1 MAHILVVDSDPLMR
15 NVAHDVF
22 SRDGHDVVCVD
33 ASEVALAHIEHKRPQ
48 VIVLDLHSGAAQ
60 GDAPSFLDMV
70 RSDPVLRTIP
80 LLLITGVYRD
90 LDDAMGLSLP
100 GGHDFLTKP
109 FDARE
114 LRART
119 YALLKLSSSVE
130 TLMTDLADP
139 ETDYWRMSITDPLT
153 GAYNKP
159 YFEHRFAIEQD
170 RGRRTGEILGLLAV
184 DIASLNDINRELG
197 REAGDAVLRHVAE
210 AIRRRLRYTD
220 ILCRY
225 DGDEFMALLF
235 NIQPTVLP
243 RIARDIHRTIS
254 ENLTPFGDGGIETPV
269 SIGGIVIHPNDPDA
283 WTTLIDRTRRALGA
297 AADDPTGVVIQTL
310 PGELVPDSPAGD
322 DDPSTR
328 FDN

>member
-15 NVAHDVF
+15 NVAQDTF
-22 SRDGHDVVCVD
+22 SRDGHEVVCVD
-33 ASEVALAHIEHKRPQ
+33 TSANALEHIQHRRPQ
-48 VIVLDLHSGAAQ
+48 VIVMDMHSGAA
-60 GDAPSFLDMV
+60 GNNSPSLMETLRV
-70 RSDPVLRTIP
+70 DPALRTIP

-90 LDDAMGLSLP
+90 LDEAMGSSLP

-170 RGRRTGEILGLLAV
+170 RSRRTGEILGLLAV
-184 DIASLNDINRELG
+184 DVASLNDINIELG
-197 REAGDAVLRHVAE
+197 REAGDAVLRHVAD
-210 AIRRRLRYTD
+210 AVRRRLRYTD
-220 ILCRY
+220 ILCRF

-243 RIARDIHRTIS
+243 RIARDVHRAIGET
-254 ENLTPFGDGGIETPV
+254 LTPFGSGGIETAA
-269 SIGGIVIHPNDPDA
+269 SIGGIVIHPNDPDTWKA
-283 WTTLIDRTRRALGA
+283 LIQRARRNLGMA
-297 AADDPTGVVIQTL
+297 GADPSGVVIQTL
-310 PGELVPDSPAGD
+310 PGELVPDSVAND
-322 DDPSTR
+322 EDPSAG
-328 FDN
+328 FDF